1 MSVLDVLFTVFIRPL
16 ELMFELIFAVANKI
30 DPNPAMNLIV
40 MSLAINFIVLPLYR
54 RADVI
59 QQEARDTE
67 NRLRPVMDHIK
78 KSFKGDERVMML
90 QTF

>member
-1 MSVLDVLFTVFIRPL
+1 
-16 ELMFELIFAVANKI
+16 MFELIFAIANRI
-30 DPNPAMNLIV
+30 DSNPAVDLIV

-59 QQEARDTE
+59 QQKARDDE
-67 NRLRPVMDHIK
+67 KRLSPMISHIK

-90 QTF
+90 QTFYKQQ